1 MLPAQWRDVAR
12 DLVGSAHVSQRH
24 FEIAGVPQ
32 DDGGDEQVEAGCAIG
47 LVLEPPITQL
57 AELVSLAE

>member
-1 MLPAQWRDVAR
+1 MAR
-12 DLVGSAHVSQRH
+12 DLVWRAHVGQSPLK
-24 FEIAGVPQ
+24 IAGVPQ
-32 DDGGDEQVEAGCAIG
+32 DGRSDQQVEAGCAIG